1 MNSNTNTDN
10 SKFFIVREDYQA
22 ATENES
28 REKAISSANTA
39 GVAAAAT
46 CGIAIKDFTRTVE
59 DTPEGAKTVVS
70 WHLDEDTVE
79 FTPNFKAERIRT
91 GELLRRF
98 RDEAWLRSNPD
109 HPITYMAFHAEATR
123 RLAQCAREKAPLV
136 VFRKGKSTAFL
147 TLRGDKEKQTRLL
160 TKAGFNATEIG
171 EILTNVGSQ

>member
-1 MNSNTNTDN
+1 MNSNTNIDN
-10 SKFFIVREDYQA
+10 SKFFIVREDFHA
-22 ATENES
+22 ATESES
-28 REKAISSANTA
+28 REKAIFSANTA

-46 CGIAIKDFTRTVE
+46 CGIAIKDFSRTVE

-70 WHLDEDTVE
+70 WHLEDGTVE

-91 GELLRRF
+91 GELLKRF
-98 RDEAWLRSNPD
+98 RDDEWLKANPD

-160 TKAGFNATEIG
+160 TKAGFNATEIS
-171 EILTNVGSQ
+171 EILTNVGSK